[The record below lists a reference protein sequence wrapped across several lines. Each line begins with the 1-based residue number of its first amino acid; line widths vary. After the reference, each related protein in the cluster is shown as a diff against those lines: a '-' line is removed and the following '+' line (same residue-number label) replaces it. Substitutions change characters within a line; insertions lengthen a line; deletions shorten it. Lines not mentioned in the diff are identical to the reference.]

1 MIRYAIDVAATHR
14 HTFAVELVV
23 DDPAAGQR
31 LSLPVWIPGSYL
43 VREFARH
50 LSGLGAEQGG
60 APVSLEQLDKAS
72 WQADCAK
79 GSPLVVRYR
88 VYAFDTSVRT
98 AFLDP
103 SRGFFNGTALC
114 LRVEGRE
121 HAPHALAIVGLP
133 EGWDVA
139 TSLEARADG
148 APHEFVA
155 PDYDALV
162 DHPVELG
169 RFWRKCFEVGGVP
182 HELVVAGA
190 LPDFDG
196 DRFAADVARICAT
209 ELRFWHGDAKPPFDR
224 YVFLLNAVEDGR
236 GGLEHRSSTALVAS
250 RRDLPRLA
258 GIEAAKTNGRNE
270 PSDGYV
276 GVLGVVAHEYFHT
289 WNVKRLKPR
298 EFARLDYAQEN
309 YTELLWFFEGF
320 TSYYDDLLLLRSG
333 LIDAP
338 RYLKLL
344 ATTITGVLG
353 SPGRAVQSVAAAS
366 FDAWVKYYRGD
377 ENTPN
382 ATISYYAKGSLVAL
396 ALDLTLRGVG
406 PGSLDDVMRLLW
418 KKSSGGAIDEADIA
432 GALEEVGG
440 RSFARELAEWVH
452 GTGELP
458 LAELLQRFA
467 VEVESQPATLAQRL
481 GVRVSESALT
491 GVKVSHVLRDGGAER
506 AGVAAGDELIAV
518 GGWRVRRLDDALRAI
533 APVGETELLV
543 GREQRLLT
551 LVIDAASLTGA
562 GAVQLKPAAD
572 ADADARRRYEAWIA
586 G

>member
-50 LSGLGAEQGG
+50 LSGLAAEQGG

-139 TSLEARADG
+139 TSLGARADG